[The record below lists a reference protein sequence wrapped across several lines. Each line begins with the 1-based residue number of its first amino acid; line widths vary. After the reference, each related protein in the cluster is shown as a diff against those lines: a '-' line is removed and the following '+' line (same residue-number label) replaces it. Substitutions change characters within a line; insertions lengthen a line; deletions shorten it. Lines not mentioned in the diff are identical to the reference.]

1 MSQAGVWGWAGPG
14 IATTQPQETCYMLQM
29 ADRRIQSHYLLST
42 EVVYLNEPNRDFTM
56 YNIHYTPNVYLHC
69 FKSLLKRPQFAICNI
84 NNSDP
89 FNILCW
95 RSSVMSLLP
104 PARQQRGGRVQVVS
118 YVVQDVSTQCST

>member
-1 MSQAGVWGWAGPG
+1 
-14 IATTQPQETCYMLQM
+14 MLQM

-84 NNSDP
+84 NNSES
-89 FNILCW
+89 IQYSVLAIISHVTAAASTATARRESTSAWLC
-95 RSSVMSLLP
+95 S
-104 PARQQRGGRVQVVS
+104 AR
-118 YVVQDVSTQCST
+118 C